1 MNNSYILYIH
11 DHKFLCLNEK
21 YYSEGKF
28 TTEVFS
34 RYDRLNS
41 DINVLSRV
49 VESRQG
55 NNLNQVSNKNIHFIP
70 VKGISFFSI
79 FSKYLF
85 QNITMTVKE
94 IQKADALIVRLP
106 SFLGIFVLILNLFF
120 QKKYFIE
127 LVGDPQE
134 ALITSKKKV
143 GFLFKYF
150 IYIFSAFN
158 KFFVKKADGVI
169 YVTQYDLQ
177 KRYPTKKLQ
186 TYASNVE
193 VNIKPLNLSLDE
205 YTLKNEKNIK
215 VGLIGSF
222 NNEYKGIDTALK
234 AIHLLKQKDCIVQ
247 LHILGSGKLKD
258 YYLEMAKELKI
269 AGQIY
274 FDGSLA
280 GGEAVLKW
288 LKDLDL
294 YIQPS
299 RTEGLPRALI
309 EAMSVGLPAVA
320 TKVGGIPELLPDE
333 FLVPSN
339 NSLELAEKIKM
350 LIHSQQLRYE
360 QGKANYEKAKEYDSQ
375 ILRERRIKFWSQAK
389 TIVEKDFK

>member
-1 MNNSYILYIH
+1 MKNSILYIH
-11 DHKFLCLNEK
+11 DHKFIDLNGI

-34 RYDRLNS
+34 RYDAFNS
-41 DINVLSRV
+41 DIIVITRIIENN
-49 VESRQG
+49 QG
-55 NNLNQVSNKNIHFIP
+55 RKLNEISNKNVHFKP
-70 VKGISFFSI
+70 VKGIGFDSVFT
-79 FSKYLF
+79 KYLLKNSKVII
-85 QNITMTVKE
+85 QE
-94 IQKADALIVRLP
+94 IKKADALIVRLP
-106 SFLGIFVLILNLFF
+106 SFLGIFVLILNIFF
-120 QKKYFIE
+120 KKKYFVE

-143 GFLFKYF
+143 GFLFKCF

-350 LIHSQQLRYE
+350 LMYSQQLRYE

>member
-34 RYDRLNS
+34 RYDAFNS
-41 DINVLSRV
+41 NITVISRV
-49 VESRQG
+49 IA
-55 NNLNQVSNKNIHFIP
+55 NNKGDKLNKISNENIYFKP
-70 VKGISFFSI
+70 VRGVGFSSVFTKYFFTNTRLI
-79 FSKYLF
+79 V
-85 QNITMTVKE
+85 QE
-94 IQKADALIVRLP
+94 IKKADALIIRLP
-106 SFLGIFVLILNLFF
+106 SFLGIFILILNIFF
-120 QKKYFIE
+120 KKKYFIE

-280 GGEAVLKW
+280 AGEAVLKW

-375 ILRERRIKFWSQAK
+375 ILRERRMKFWSQANA
-389 TIVEKDFK
+389 IVEKDLK

>member
-1 MNNSYILYIH
+1 MSLKSILYVH
-11 DHKFLCLNEK
+11 DHKFIDFSGV

-34 RYDRLNS
+34 RYDRLDS

-49 VESRQG
+49 VEIKQG

-70 VKGISFFSI
+70 VKGISFFYI

-143 GFLFKYF
+143 GFLFKCF

-258 YYLEMAKELKI
+258 YYLEMAKELEI

-274 FDGSLA
+274 FDGSLS
-280 GGEAVLKW
+280 GGDAVLNW
-288 LKDLDL
+288 LGNLDL

-299 RTEGLPRALI
+299 RTEGVPRALI
-309 EAMSVGLPAVA
+309 EAMSTGLPCIA
-320 TKVGGIPELLPDE
+320 TNVGGIPELLHEDD
-333 FLVPSN
+333 LVDKDSPVT
-339 NSLELAEKIKM
+339 LAKRISEAVK
-350 LIHSQQLRYE
+350 SQELRY
-360 QGKANYEKAKEYDSQ
+360 QMGQRNYSRSLDYDAKKLNKIRSEFWEKAAE
-375 ILRERRIKFWSQAK
+375 
-389 TIVEKDFK
+389 TINESD

>member
-11 DHKFLCLNEK
+11 DHKFLCLNGK

-34 RYDRLNS
+34 RYDCLNS

-55 NNLNQVSNKNIHFIP
+55 NNLNQISNKNIHFIP
-70 VKGISFFSI
+70 VNGISFFYI

-85 QNITMTVKE
+85 KNIRITVKE

-120 QKKYFIE
+120 HKKYFIE

-150 IYIFSAFN
+150 IYIFAAFN

-177 KRYPTKKLQ
+177 KRHPTKKLQ

-350 LIHSQQLRYE
+350 LIHSQQLRHE

-375 ILRERRIKFWSQAK
+375 ILRERRMQFWSQAK
-389 TIVEKDFK
+389 NIVEKDFK